1 MKKAQILGVLV
12 VAGALSMA
20 MSGEVLALGDASVV
34 ETKTNQVTKPSIV
47 ALINATNDAEIA
59 AMEARQVGE
68 TGYTTYL
75 NGLVEQGIKAQE
87 EYAKRTAEDITELVS
102 ALSDGAYVTRLM
114 IRTNSQTTQSKAMTT
129 GTAQETPGE
138 TEKGT
143 ATVKATGSATTK
155 QTIAKTNQ
163 TSKIVLTTPKVAN
176 TEPIKQISAPD
187 TSAGKPVMAA
197 ASARNTTSIVS
208 LLAVVVAAVGVV
220 AKMMGKVLPK
230 KARVLENVE
239 N

>member
-20 MSGEVLALGDASVV
+20 MSGEVLALGNASVV
-34 ETKTNQVTKPSIV
+34 ETKTNQVTKPSMV

-163 TSKIVLTTPKVAN
+163 AAKIVLTTPKVAN